1 MAIGAGFYA
10 LNFNQNIYIM
20 TTAEKMT
27 VTREMELV
35 VRVIAQKS
43 GSPQVG
49 WKRIAEILGLP
60 DDVDGREH
68 ALGIFDAMI
77 DADMVVKGV
86 LVRESAAVQ
95 EILATV
101 SEPVVIPAT
110 VSAPATLVSVP
121 MGQVVVCPL
130 NPRKVVDEA
139 GIEEMALSIL
149 EHGIIQPPIARPGR
163 YEDTWEV
170 VYGQRRLLGKRR
182 ANAMTTEAGGVP
194 DTTIQLLVREID
206 DRTVVEEGWVENLQ
220 RVDVGVREEVTGFRA
235 LLDLRDDAGEPVY
248 TVSSLARRLGK
259 VRQFVSQRLALADVP
274 EEMWTAHED
283 GLIGVR
289 QMELVGRLPDEAS
302 RKRAAAMVLKP
313 QYRTAEEP
321 LTVRETEVMLSTE
334 FMTSLRGCAWELSDA
349 ELVPVK
355 RNKKG
360 ERVSGGACQDCPWRT
375 GSAPELQ
382 GCLSSNGAGQKGVR
396 GSAGGKRG
404 IDANSCMQPACYKA
418 KQEAAWAREMRE
430 ASEAGARVLSSDEA
444 GKVFAYWAGDRPVPQ
459 SGYVSLSESPGFPE
473 TGHHAGPDT
482 LPIWAKMIG
491 KTLPAEDLVVA
502 RNEATGSIVQLVPR
516 EVAIELAEAAMGKSG
531 VDSPFANRPGAKKA
545 EETEETEEV
554 PVGDEEDG
562 VPPLWKVRSEV
573 NNKLEGAI
581 IGRLSEFMT
590 LQRDLPHDFLVE
602 LILRNLHGEVG
613 YGGLAME
620 FCKARGIP
628 EFEQSDEVDM
638 NSDEQA
644 RAWLDEVLRPEVML
658 SPSAWAAMVLICVTE
673 LDFSDVSVPD
683 LLLSTLGLDRDAVL
697 EEVEDGEGVEA

>member
-1 MAIGAGFYA
+1 
-10 LNFNQNIYIM
+10 M
-20 TTAEKMT
+20 TTAEKTT

-35 VRVIAQKS
+35 VRVIAEKS

-60 DDVDGREH
+60 DDVDGREY

-86 LVRESAAVQ
+86 LVRESAVVQ
-95 EILATV
+95 EILNAK
-101 SEPVVIPAT
+101 EPVVIPAT

-163 YEDTWEV
+163 YADTWEV
-170 VYGQRRLLGKRR
+170 VYGQRRLMGKRR
-182 ANAMTTEAGGVP
+182 ANALTAEAGGVP
-194 DTTIQLLVREID
+194 DTTIQLLVRELD
-206 DRTVVEEGWVENLQ
+206 DRTVLEEGWVENLQ
-220 RVDVGVREEVTGFRA
+220 RVDVRIREEVTGFRA

-248 TVSSLARRLGK
+248 TPSSLARRLGK
-259 VRQFVSQRLALADVP
+259 DKSFVSRRLALGDVP
-274 EEMWTAHED
+274 EEMWTAHEE
-283 GLIGVR
+283 GRIGVR

-313 QYRTAEEP
+313 QYRTEEEP

-355 RNKKG
+355 LNKKG
-360 ERVSGGACQDCPWRT
+360 ERVSGGACEDCPWRT

-382 GCLSSNGAGQKGVR
+382 GCLSANGGQKGVR

-404 IDANSCMQPACYKA
+404 LDGNSCMQPACYKA

-444 GKVFAYWAGDRPVPQ
+444 GKIFAYWAGDRPVPQ
-459 SGYVSLSESPGFPE
+459 SGYVSLAESPGFPE

-482 LPIWAKMIG
+482 LPIWGKMIG

-502 RNEATGSIVQLVPR
+502 RNEATGSIVQLVKR

-531 VDSPFANRPGAKKA
+531 VDSPFANRPGVKKSG
-545 EETEETEEV
+545 ETDETEDV
-554 PVGDEEDG
+554 SLEDG
-562 VPPLWKVRSEV
+562 VPPLWQVRREV

-581 IGRLSEFMT
+581 IGKLSECMT
-590 LQRDLPHDFLVE
+590 LQKDLPSEFLVE
-602 LILRNLHGEVG
+602 LILRNLHHEVG
-613 YGGLAME
+613 YGGMMME
-620 FCKARGIP
+620 FCRSRGIP
-628 EFEQSDEVDM
+628 EYEETDSEEM
-638 NSDEQA
+638 TGDEQVTK
-644 RAWLDEVLRPEVML
+644 WLDEVLRPEVRL
-658 SPSAWAAMVLICVTE
+658 APGAWVAMVLICVTE

-697 EEVEDGEGVEA
+697 EEVEDGEGVEV